1 MTCAACVRRV
11 ENKLQKLEGVDSVV
25 VNLAT
30 NTASVNFDPE
40 VVDTNLIGEEIVRI
54 GYEFKGV
61 DQDDIE
67 DEASSYYSKKFMIA
81 APLSLIVFFTLSM
94 VKIPAIEAYNFYIL
108 MILSLFVMYF
118 GGGIFYRIAWKKNL
132 KKNRTSD
139 MNTLLAVGTLSAF
152 IYSAF
157 VTVFAEYFKSR
168 GGYFVY
174 YDAACVIISFI
185 LLGRLMEA
193 RAKKNVQKVL

>member
-30 NTASVNFDPE
+30 NTASVNFDPPE

-54 GYEFKGV
+54 GYEFKGGV

-81 APLSLIVFFTLSM
+81 APLSLIVFTLSM

-118 GGGIFYRIAWKKNL
+118 GGGIFI
-132 KKNRTSD
+132 
-139 MNTLLAVGTLSAF
+139 G
-152 IYSAF
+152 
-157 VTVFAEYFKSR
+157 
-168 GGYFVY
+168 
-174 YDAACVIISFI
+174 
-185 LLGRLMEA
+185 
-193 RAKKNVQKVL
+193 

>member
-81 APLSLIVFFTLSM
+81 APLSLIVF
-94 VKIPAIEAYNFYIL
+94 
-108 MILSLFVMYF
+108 
-118 GGGIFYRIAWKKNL
+118 
-132 KKNRTSD
+132 
-139 MNTLLAVGTLSAF
+139 
-152 IYSAF
+152 YS
-157 VTVFAEYFKSR
+157 VD
-168 GGYFVY
+168 G
-174 YDAACVIISFI
+174 
-185 LLGRLMEA
+185 
-193 RAKKNVQKVL
+193 